1 VSVAKRHPTVPQF
14 YLRGFADGER
24 IATVRLPGDQPFM
37 QSVRKA
43 ASEMNFYSIAGHE
56 DGPDVFEKLLS
67 SIEGEA
73 SRVFGHIADGT
84 WPLERRI
91 VGRSLTSLPSKPS
104 AVRNSGETWSISPHR
119 WPGSRLVSGGV
130 LACRIGW
137 HATGESPS
145 LKSRRH

>member
-1 VSVAKRHPTVPQF
+1 MSVAKRHHTVPQF

-24 IATVRLPGDQPFM
+24 IATVRLPGDQPFV

-73 SRVFGHIADGT
+73 S
-84 WPLERRI
+84 
-91 VGRSLTSLPSKPS
+91 
-104 AVRNSGETWSISPHR
+104 
-119 WPGSRLVSGGV
+119 
-130 LACRIGW
+130 
-137 HATGESPS
+137 
-145 LKSRRH
+145 

>member
-1 VSVAKRHPTVPQF
+1 MSVAKRHHTVPQF

-24 IATVRLPGDQPFM
+24 IATVRMPGDQPFV

-84 WPLERRI
+84 WPLEQEDRWTLAHFI
-91 VGRSLTSLPSKPS
+91 ALQ
-104 AVRNSGETWSISPHR
+104 AVRGPEQR
-119 WPGSRLVSGGV
+119 PGGQRARPGG
-130 LACRIGW
+130 
-137 HATGESPS
+137 
-145 LKSRRH
+145 RRCQR